1 MRFILGIVYLVLVI
15 WAIYDLL
22 MSNRSTEQKIIWMI
36 VIIFFP
42 VGGSVIYYLLSRN
55 VLKS

>member
-1 MRFILGIVYLVLVI
+1 MRFILGIVYLVLMI

>member
-15 WAIYDLL
+15 WAIYDLW

-55 VLKS
+55 ILKF